1 MLLLKRLFR
10 SRQVQT
16 ATGVILAEYLRL
28 VRNTSTLVI
37 EPADIYERVIPDL
50 PVIIAMWH
58 GQHFMMP
65 FLRRPQFNAKALI
78 SFHGD
83 GEINAIA
90 AERLCI
96 GTIRGSGDHRGRF
109 DRKGGVA
116 AFTGMLNA
124 LAEGYNVALTTDFP
138 KVARVAGSG
147 TVMLARSAGRPIYPV
162 AVATSRRIQLN
173 NWDRMAVNLPFSRMA
188 IVVGEPIR
196 VRADA
201 DKTAIETARQTVE
214 QRLNTVTARAYEL
227 VDTLSAFSCAQAANS

>member
-1 MLLLKRLFR
+1 
-10 SRQVQT
+10 
-16 ATGVILAEYLRL
+16 LAGYLRL
-28 VRNTSTLVI
+28 IRKTSALVI

-58 GQHFMMP
+58 GQHFLMP
-65 FLRRPQFNAKALI
+65 FLRRPQFEAKALI

-90 AERLCI
+90 AERLGI

-109 DRKGGVA
+109 DRKGGVG
-116 AFTGMLNA
+116 AFTAMLNA
-124 LAEGYNVALTTDFP
+124 LTEGYNVALTTDFP
-138 KVARVAGSG
+138 KVARVAGAG
-147 TVMLARSAGRPIYPV
+147 TVKLARSSGRPIYPV

-188 IVVGEPIR
+188 IVVGKPVR
-196 VRADA
+196 VPADA
-201 DKTAIETARQTVE
+201 NEAVIEDARQAVE

-227 VDTLSAFSCAQAANS
+227 VDTPSAFTSARAANS